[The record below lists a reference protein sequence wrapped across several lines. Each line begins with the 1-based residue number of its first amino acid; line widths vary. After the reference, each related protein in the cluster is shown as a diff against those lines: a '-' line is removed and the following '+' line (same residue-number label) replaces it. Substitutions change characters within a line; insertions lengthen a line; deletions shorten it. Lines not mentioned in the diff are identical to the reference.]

1 MSGPTGLEGAEE
13 SIALPTTTTL
23 REGSS
28 SAPFALALHGGAGGL
43 IQELSSEETTAFEN
57 GLATAY
63 RAGEAVLAAG
73 GHAVDAV
80 SAAVVELENDP
91 LFNAGRG
98 AALTA
103 AGGVELDASIMDGNG
118 YAGAIAASTHARNPV
133 LVARAV
139 MERSPHL
146 FLVAPGRELL
156 ARWGLESAEQ
166 DYFITEHRRH
176 QLARVQASTYAPRH
190 GTVGAVAR
198 DAEGRV
204 AAATSTGGMVNQSEG
219 RIGDTPIIG
228 AGNYA
233 RNGLGAVSCTGEGEA
248 FIRGV
253 IAYDILAR
261 MRYAGTGLADAVTAT
276 IYDELTTRGSSGG
289 LVSVDGTGRVVVA
302 HNSPRMFAAFHDGS
316 ELVLLS

>member
-1 MSGPTGLEGAEE
+1 MRGHDNSEE

-23 REGSS
+23 REAAPG
-28 SAPFALALHGGAGGL
+28 APFTLALHGGAGGL
-43 IQELSSEETTAFEN
+43 IQELSTEETAAFEN

-63 RAGEAVLAAG
+63 RAGEAVLMAG

-98 AALTA
+98 AALTST
-103 AGGVELDASIMDGNG
+103 GGVELDASIMDGTG

-139 MERSPHL
+139 MEKSPHL
-146 FLVAPGRELL
+146 FLVAPSRELL
-156 ARWGLESAEQ
+156 AGWGLDCAEQ
-166 DYFITEHRRH
+166 EYFITEHRMQ
-176 QLARVQASTYAPRH
+176 QLTRIRAGSYAPRH

-198 DAEGRV
+198 DSEGRL
-204 AAATSTGGMVNQSEG
+204 AAATSTGGMVNQSAG
-219 RIGDTPIIG
+219 RIGDTPMIG

-233 RNGLGAVSCTGEGEA
+233 RNNLGAVSCTGEGEA

-253 IAYDILAR
+253 VAYDIVAR
-261 MRYAGTGLADAVTAT
+261 MRYAGTRLAAAVTAT
-276 IYDELTTRGSSGG
+276 IEEELTARGSSGG
-289 LVSVDGTGRVVVA
+289 LVSIDGMGRVVVA

-316 ELVLLS
+316 DLVMLT